1 MTRDRADDDDIHDD
15 DVDVLSLD
23 ADAFETRV
31 RSMYGASSS
40 SSSSKDVV
48 RGICVL
54 DVGER
59 NVLNFEQGRFGLV
72 VRDLETA
79 LGATLGQTV
88 AKFLNEAG
96 GVEDAFNV
104 RKNAVNLKKVL
115 LHAQAEA
122 GEMAKALNRLT
133 TFYRADMSKEDG
145 YARCFRYREICV
157 AAGKCKGAM
166 LAIFDARMFTKSI
179 CCVPR
184 MPTAMRPKRLA
195 SMPRSLVTS
204 GFVKKGV
211 ELVSNAARARRG
223 AGSLDVWSGGTHS
236 TDYSPEDST
245 QPALTG
251 DFDALMHRVRAELS
265 LPSHVVRFIEC
276 SLIARGA
283 AKALVIRRELEA
295 YRDAAARVCD
305 AADWTIQTLRKEHR
319 NPDDVL
325 RDDMGC
331 DGETPLATEATEEN
345 LKALQSAC
353 KADRTANALEGAS
366 PATRETAKWIGK
378 ILDEP
383 KRTFF
388 AAGDCDA
395 TTSFVPDDFV
405 MSSLIA
411 SYAPTIEKYQ
421 DAMLEE
427 LAEAFGRRATLEP
440 NERDKPWTRHVSG
453 SRKCVRCSRS
463 YSNLWVTDK
472 TCISCEHAARL
483 AGTCPISSPCLPE
496 AFCPHARRCLKCER
510 HSCDRCGL
518 RCGDAEDVV
527 ALVEEI
533 DADAVFLDFDR
544 TICAT
549 KRGASPLPSF
559 ALELPLDSP
568 ALAEAASR
576 RAADA
581 ELLGLLTHHPNAYV
595 VTRNSHVKEI
605 ELYLRLHGVDAPKV
619 RHVAKGE
626 SKSSVVSRTRPPFVR
641 AVFADDD
648 ARELLR
654 PDVRSIPGLRL
665 VLFKRG

>member
-1 MTRDRADDDDIHDD
+1 MTKEEEEDRAVGAASDVGSAATTLDDE
-15 DVDVLSLD
+15 LLD

-40 SSSSKDVV
+40 ARIS
-48 RGICVL
+48 GNCVL
-54 DVGER
+54 DVGEH
-59 NVLNFEQGRFGLV
+59 NILNFEQGNFRLV
-72 VRDLETA
+72 ARDVETA
-79 LGATLGQTV
+79 FGATLGGRI
-88 AKFLNEAG
+88 ARFLNDAG
-96 GVEDAFNV
+96 AVEDAFTI

-115 LHAQAEA
+115 LHAQVDAE
-122 GEMAKALNRLT
+122 EQAKCLNRLT
-133 TFYRADMSKEDG
+133 TFYRNDMSKEDG

-157 AAGKCKGAM
+157 AAGRCKGAM

-195 SMPRSLVTS
+195 CMPRSFVTS

-211 ELVSNAARARRG
+211 ELVSARAAKEAQVG
-223 AGSLDVWSGGTHS
+223 LDVWSGGTHS

-245 QPALTG
+245 KPALTSR
-251 DFDALMHRVRAELS
+251 FDALMRRVRDELA
-265 LPSHVVRFIEC
+265 LPPHVVRFIEC

-283 AKALVIRRELEA
+283 AKALVIQSELEA
-295 YRDAAARVCD
+295 YRDAATRVCD

-319 NPDDVL
+319 DPDAVL

-331 DGETPLATEATEEN
+331 DGVTPLATEATEES

-353 KADRTANALEGAS
+353 KADRTANTLQGAA

-395 TTSFVPDDFV
+395 TTSFVPDDFAI
-405 MSSLIA
+405 SSLIA

-421 DAMLEE
+421 DAMLDE
-427 LAEAFGRRATLEP
+427 LAEAFDSRATLKVVD
-440 NERDKPWTRHVSG
+440 DKPWTRHVSG
-453 SRKCVRCSRS
+453 SQKCVRCARS
-463 YSNLWVTDK
+463 YSNLWVTGK
-472 TCISCEHAARL
+472 TCISCEHAARR

-533 DADAVFLDFDR
+533 SADAVFLDFDR

-559 ALELPLDSP
+559 ALELPLDSDR
-568 ALAEAASR
+568 LAEAASR

-581 ELLGLLTHHPNAYV
+581 ELLGLLTSHPNAYV

-626 SKSSVVSRTRPPFVR
+626 SKSSVIAQTPFTR

-648 ARELLR
+648 ARELLKSDAR
-654 PDVRSIPGLRL
+654 AIPGLRL